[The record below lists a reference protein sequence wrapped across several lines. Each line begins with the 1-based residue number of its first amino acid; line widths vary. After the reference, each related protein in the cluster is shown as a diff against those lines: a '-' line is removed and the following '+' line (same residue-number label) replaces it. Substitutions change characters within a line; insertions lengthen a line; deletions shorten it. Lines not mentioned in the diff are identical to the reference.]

1 MSRTNEPPQN
11 DGNEEDLETVQL
23 LSRDADSGAGAA
35 AAVQQHS
42 PRRNAAAAF
51 VKSRLGL
58 LMALAGTLTFSLM
71 TVCVRLVP
79 RFGPPV
85 PVFFIVVIRGCIVTA
100 SSLWSLW
107 RRGVNPLGPRPYFG
121 WLVFRGSMGF
131 TALSSYYYGLYHLRV
146 ADAVVLQ
153 KTCPVLVCIIAALWL
168 KEKFSMYDISASML
182 CLGGV
187 IMVVQSEDRG
197 APEGS
202 SPMTVGNQELGG
214 VVNASVVSLTSKFDW
229 EGAGAVLVT
238 LGSALSS
245 AFAYVTIRKL
255 KTDARGLAVDPMVL
269 VLYFAFI
276 CVPGETM
283 LLLLLS
289 LKSRAAAKRYG
300 NTVLFVYLFAAIVN
314 TIPSF
319 ALWTGGLVG
328 LYLGEDEVPWSD
340 LTAEQMV
347 IIVFGC
353 GMLGFVGQ
361 TLLNSS
367 FQRESAVSH
376 RLQSLC

>member
-1 MSRTNEPPQN
+1 
-11 DGNEEDLETVQL
+11 
-23 LSRDADSGAGAA
+23 
-35 AAVQQHS
+35 
-42 PRRNAAAAF
+42 
-51 VKSRLGL
+51 
-58 LMALAGTLTFSLM
+58 MALAGTLTFSLM

-79 RFGPPV
+79 FFGPPV
-85 PVFFIVVIRGCIVTA
+85 PVFFIVVIRGCIVTT

-121 WLVFRGSMGF
+121 WLLFRGSMGF

-153 KTCPVLVCIIAALWL
+153 KTCPVLVCIIATLWL
-168 KEKFSMYDISASML
+168 KEKFSLYDISASML

-187 IMVVQSEDRG
+187 IMVVQSEDG
-197 APEGS
+197 PTANDS
-202 SPMTVGNQELGG
+202 SPMTPPSSPHPMVNQELAGT
-214 VVNASVVSLTSKFDW
+214 VNASGVHTLASTFDW
-229 EGAGAVLVT
+229 EGVGAVLVT

-255 KTDARGLAVDPMVL
+255 KTDARGLTVDPMVL

-276 CVPGETM
+276 CVPG
-283 LLLLLS
+283 
-289 LKSRAAAKRYG
+289 G
-300 NTVLFVYLFAAIVN
+300 AI
-314 TIPSF
+314 
-319 ALWTGGLVG
+319 G
-328 LYLGEDEVPWSD
+328 LYLGEDEVPWSG

-367 FQRESAVSH
+367 FQRESAV
-376 RLQSLC
+376 RYR

>member
-1 MSRTNEPPQN
+1 MPPRSPEPQPK
-11 DGNEEDLETVQL
+11 DLDEQDETVQL
-23 LSRDADSGAGAA
+23 LSTGGADSDVAPVLATGKRSIRWK
-35 AAVQQHS
+35 V
-42 PRRNAAAAF
+42 AAF
-51 VKSRLGL
+51 VNARLGL

-79 RFGPPV
+79 YFGPPV
-85 PVFFIVVIRGCIVTA
+85 PVFFIVVVRGCIVTT

-107 RRGVNPLGPRPYFG
+107 RRGINPLGPRPYFG

-153 KTCPVLVCIIAALWL
+153 KTCPVLVCIIATLWL

-187 IMVVQSEDRG
+187 VMVVQSEDEPTAADVRPMAMALSPPMEASQEITG
-197 APEGS
+197 ATSASGVSGES
-202 SPMTVGNQELGG
+202 S
-214 VVNASVVSLTSKFDW
+214 FDW
-229 EGAGAVLVT
+229 SRVGAVLVT
-238 LGSALSS
+238 LGSAVSS

-255 KTDARGLAVDPMVL
+255 KTDKRGLVVDPMVL

-276 CVPGETM
+276 CVPG
-283 LLLLLS
+283 
-289 LKSRAAAKRYG
+289 G
-300 NTVLFVYLFAAIVN
+300 AI
-314 TIPSF
+314 
-319 ALWTGGLVG
+319 G
-328 LYLGEDEVPWSD
+328 LYLGEDEVPWSR
-340 LTAEQMV
+340 LTAAQMT

-367 FQRESAVSH
+367 FQLESAVRCCSARRK
-376 RLQSLC
+376 RLLASPVLIWN

>member
-1 MSRTNEPPQN
+1 
-11 DGNEEDLETVQL
+11 
-23 LSRDADSGAGAA
+23 
-35 AAVQQHS
+35 
-42 PRRNAAAAF
+42 
-51 VKSRLGL
+51 
-58 LMALAGTLTFSLM
+58 
-71 TVCVRLVP
+71 
-79 RFGPPV
+79 
-85 PVFFIVVIRGCIVTA
+85 
-100 SSLWSLW
+100 
-107 RRGVNPLGPRPYFG
+107 
-121 WLVFRGSMGF
+121 
-131 TALSSYYYGLYHLRV
+131 
-146 ADAVVLQ
+146 
-153 KTCPVLVCIIAALWL
+153 
-168 KEKFSMYDISASML
+168 
-182 CLGGV
+182 
-187 IMVVQSEDRG
+187 MVVQSEDRG

-255 KTDARGLAVDPMVL
+255 KTDARGLVVDPMVL